1 MKRIVINLNE
11 SGSIQAAIDE
21 INRLQQSIYS
31 KEVEL
36 LTALK
41 DLGYQTIDAYT
52 VAAKDYDKTISKGY
66 YIMPQGDGVYTLG
79 ISITGK
85 DVMFIEFG
93 AGMTFNK
100 GAKYPTDRKN
110 LNYDPSDYGVGTYPG
125 QTHAFDPKGWWYS
138 ENGESIHSYG
148 TPAAAP
154 LGHADE
160 AICANALRT
169 AVSVF
174 GSI

>member
-1 MKRIVINLNE
+1 MKRIVIDLNKP
-11 SGSIQAAIDE
+11 SSIQVAIDE
-21 INRLQQSIYS
+21 INRLRQNVYA

-36 LTALK
+36 LMRLK

-52 VAAKDYDKTISKGY
+52 VAAKDYDKSLSKGY
-66 YIMPQGDGVYTLG
+66 YILPQGDGAYTLG
-79 ISITGK
+79 ISLTGK
-85 DVMFIEFG
+85 DVMFVEFG
-93 AGMTFNK
+93 AGITFNK
-100 GAKYPTDRKN
+100 GNKYPTKRNN
-110 LNYDPSDYGVGTYPG
+110 LNYSPDDYGVGTYPG
-125 QTHAFDPKGWWYS
+125 QTHAFDPNGWWYT

-160 AICANALRT
+160 AICVNALRT
-169 AVSVF
+169 AISVF

>member
-52 VAAKDYDKTISKGY
+52 VAAK
-66 YIMPQGDGVYTLG
+66 
-79 ISITGK
+79 
-85 DVMFIEFG
+85 
-93 AGMTFNK
+93 N
-100 GAKYPTDRKN
+100 
-110 LNYDPSDYGVGTYPG
+110 
-125 QTHAFDPKGWWYS
+125 
-138 ENGESIHSYG
+138 
-148 TPAAAP
+148 
-154 LGHADE
+154 
-160 AICANALRT
+160 
-169 AVSVF
+169 
-174 GSI
+174 